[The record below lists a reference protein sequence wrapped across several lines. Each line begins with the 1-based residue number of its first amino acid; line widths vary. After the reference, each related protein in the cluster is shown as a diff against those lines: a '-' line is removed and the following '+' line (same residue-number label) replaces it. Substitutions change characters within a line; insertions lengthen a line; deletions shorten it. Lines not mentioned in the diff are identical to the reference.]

1 MILLCLAADEAEE
14 RVVKS
19 GIFGFILGILTVG
32 IVLAVLAYS
41 SGGDI
46 AKGDF
51 VKYKLTKITPH
62 SEETLFEF
70 DIKNSPKK
78 SKKNSVTI
86 SAAPLGGKCVIKLG
100 KRICFTAPFKPK
112 PLTLAQ
118 CEKQKSKLGIKNCYY
133 SVDYWAGAVSKC
145 GGVKYMPSMEELGL
159 IAGAFYQ
166 GNPYIGEKRSVELL
180 KYNPEVVNLL
190 GLKDDNF
197 CLWSNE
203 EYGTIGVSASGRC
216 FFPSYTH
223 FFVDYYRK
231 FNSISAVCLTE
242 E

>member
-1 MILLCLAADEAEE
+1 M
-14 RVVKS
+14 KS

-100 KRICFTAPFKPK
+100 KRKCFTAPFKPK

-118 CEKQKSKLGIKNCYY
+118 CEKQ
-133 SVDYWAGAVSKC
+133 C
-145 GGVKYMPSMEELGL
+145 GGVKNMPSMEELGL